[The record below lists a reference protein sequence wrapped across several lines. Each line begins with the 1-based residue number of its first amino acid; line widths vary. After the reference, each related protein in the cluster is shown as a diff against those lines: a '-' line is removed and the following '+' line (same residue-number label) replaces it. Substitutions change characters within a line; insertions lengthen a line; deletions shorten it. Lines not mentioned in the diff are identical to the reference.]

1 MQFDKWNISLLV
13 LAILWFLSCKH
24 FNFQLDQ
31 HCNRQV
37 RHIVKIFEIICYLQR
52 KCINQCFMYLV
63 KFDWPGTE
71 LFVGHFPTTR
81 RTTFPRDWAV
91 QGRDEN
97 GNFRNLVSSLFYE
110 YLYILVLTSIML
122 SQGFVKGEEFC
133 IRHCDFYFS

>member
-1 MQFDKWNISLLV
+1 MEHFSVGPGHSLISFLQTFQFSTWSTLQSTGETYCQNIWN
-13 LAILWFLSCKH
+13 
-24 FNFQLDQ
+24 
-31 HCNRQV
+31 
-37 RHIVKIFEIICYLQR
+37 YLQR

-110 YLYILVLTSIML
+110 YLYILVLTLIML

-133 IRHCDFYFS
+133 WSFCEFFLSYL